1 MKKKKSSLKRVR
13 QTERRRLQNR
23 SHLSAMRTEVKK
35 TMRVLSDEKTTAEI
49 AIQAVQGAI
58 QKIQKVASKGVIHR
72 NQASRRVS
80 RLMKKLNQFLA
91 RQGQS
96 IPVTSG

>member
-1 MKKKKSSLKRVR
+1 VKKKSSAKRVR
-13 QTERRRLQNR
+13 QSEKRRLRNK

-35 TMRVLSDEKTTAEI
+35 TMRVLADEKATAEVVVR
-49 AIQAVQGAI
+49 AVQGAI

-80 RLMKKLNQFLA
+80 RLMKKLNEFLA

-96 IPVTSG
+96 TPAASG

>member
-1 MKKKKSSLKRVR
+1 
-13 QTERRRLQNR
+13 
-23 SHLSAMRTEVKK
+23 MRTEVKK
-35 TMRVLSDEKTTAEI
+35 TMRVLADEKATAEVVVR
-49 AIQAVQGAI
+49 AVQGAI

-80 RLMKKLNQFLA
+80 RLMKKLNEFLA

-96 IPVTSG
+96 TPAASG